1 MKVITID
8 INVKY
13 RVQFWTDQAHKVGH
27 YGGNVGL
34 PCDDNIVPV
43 DIQPKTLVFRSLK
56 ILVQVGENIGAEKQC
71 CEDMKQLL
79 REDEEATADSH
90 PWLYLYLYF
99 IGICVCI
106 CICVFIWIS
115 ICICVCIYI
124 RGR

>member
-43 DIQPKTLVFRSLK
+43 DIQPKTLVFRLLK
-56 ILVQVGENIGAEKQC
+56 ILVRVGENIGAEKQC

-79 REDEEATADSH
+79 REYDDATADSQQR
-90 PWLYLYLYF
+90 LYLYL
-99 IGICVCI
+99 CI
-106 CICVFIWIS
+106 I
-115 ICICVCIYI
+115 
-124 RGR
+124 